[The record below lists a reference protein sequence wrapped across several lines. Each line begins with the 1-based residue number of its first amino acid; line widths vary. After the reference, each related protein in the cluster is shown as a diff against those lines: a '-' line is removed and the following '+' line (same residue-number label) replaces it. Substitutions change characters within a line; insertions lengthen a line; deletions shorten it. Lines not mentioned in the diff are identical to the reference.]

1 MGDQLPVTPIGSTN
15 NQLETHPLIKVSL
28 YARFINRSFCHYD
41 YMKLPLYCFTIPIK
55 YNVLTNKKS
64 SYLRIDPFLIL
75 VPFNA
80 FNGKEVT
87 YPIYENNSLKKNG
100 ISVSNV
106 LYADVGVGEAYAS
119 ILICFAILIARF
131 I

>member
-1 MGDQLPVTPIGSTN
+1 M
-15 NQLETHPLIKVSL
+15 
-28 YARFINRSFCHYD
+28 F
-41 YMKLPLYCFTIPIK
+41 
-55 YNVLTNKKS
+55 LTNKKS
-64 SYLRIDPFLIL
+64 SYLKIGSFLISL
-75 VPFNA
+75 PSMPLMA
-80 FNGKEVT
+80 T
-87 YPIYENNSLKKNG
+87 RLHIQYTRIILKKNG

>member
-1 MGDQLPVTPIGSTN
+1 MLLMAKRLHIQYT
-15 NQLETHPLIKVSL
+15 
-28 YARFINRSFCHYD
+28 
-41 YMKLPLYCFTIPIK
+41 
-55 YNVLTNKKS
+55 
-64 SYLRIDPFLIL
+64 RII
-75 VPFNA
+75 
-80 FNGKEVT
+80 
-87 YPIYENNSLKKNG
+87 LKKNG

>member
-1 MGDQLPVTPIGSTN
+1 M
-15 NQLETHPLIKVSL
+15 LIS
-28 YARFINRSFCHYD
+28 
-41 YMKLPLYCFTIPIK
+41 
-55 YNVLTNKKS
+55 
-64 SYLRIDPFLIL
+64 
-75 VPFNA
+75 FNA

-87 YPIYENNSLKKNG
+87 YPIYENNFKKNG